1 MSTQESDLAARVE
14 RFRTL
19 ENGTNLEAAL
29 DFYDSLPP
37 VRVEEVLGSW
47 RGSGLPTGNPLDGL
61 LERFGWYGKRLDD
74 PETVYPL
81 VFRRSD
87 GSLYAVNPSFVPVGL
102 LVRFPSQFHRPVLA
116 KLFTALRGV
125 IATTKPH
132 ARLRLREY
140 RGVVSATMCY
150 DALPV
155 NDVFRKVDDQT
166 LLAVMDLRGMER
178 PFLFVLR
185 REALSA
191 KIKSFASPNPTKI
204 PEGDHELGSARSTA

>member
-1 MSTQESDLAARVE
+1 MISRFSSWFLLGVWPVACGRTRHRQEAGAGPAAA
-14 RFRTL
+14 TL
-19 ENGTNLEAAL
+19 
-29 DFYDSLPP
+29 
-37 VRVEEVLGSW
+37 R
-47 RGSGLPTGNPLDGL
+47 
-61 LERFGWYGKRLDD
+61 
-74 PETVYPL
+74 
-81 VFRRSD
+81 
-87 GSLYAVNPSFVPVGL
+87 
-102 LVRFPSQFHRPVLA
+102 LA

-132 ARLRLREY
+132 ARLRLTEY

-185 REALSA
+185 REASST
-191 KIKSFASPNPTKI
+191 KIKSFAWPIRTKI
-204 PEGDHELGSARSTA
+204 PKVIKNRAEHDRPRDINRDAKWCRLAMNEGPGGDICASHAAWRC

>member
-1 MSTQESDLAARVE
+1 MSAQESDLAARVE

-19 ENGTNLEAAL
+19 ENGISLEAAL

-61 LERFGWYGKRLDD
+61 LERFGWYGKRFDD

-102 LVRFPSQFHRPVLA
+102 LVRFPSQLRRPVVA

-132 ARLRLREY
+132 ARLRLTEY

-185 REALSA
+185 REASSA
-191 KIKSFASPNPTKI
+191 KIKPSPDPSGPN
-204 PEGDHELGSARSTA
+204 PEGDQ

>member
-1 MSTQESDLAARVE
+1 MVSAHESDVDARVE
-14 RFRTL
+14 RFRAL
-19 ENGTNLEAAL
+19 EDGTTLEAAL
-29 DFYDSLPP
+29 SFYDSLPP

-47 RGSGLPTGNPLDGL
+47 RGSSLPTGNPFDGL
-61 LERFGWYGKRLDD
+61 LERFGWYGKRFDD
-74 PETVYPL
+74 AETVYPL
-81 VFRRSD
+81 VFKRRD

-102 LVRFPSQFHRPVLA
+102 LVRFPSQLHRPVVA

-132 ARLRLREY
+132 ARLRLTEY

-178 PFLFVLR
+178 PFLFALR
-185 REALSA
+185 REASSSEDQVLRLA
-191 KIKSFASPNPTKI
+191 HPDQN
-204 PEGDHELGSARSTA
+204 LGR